1 MAGPPI
7 LAAAV
12 AAGYL
17 LGVRALEKRSRAGA
31 GGADRGGASRWPLRR
46 TAAFLAGLAVLAAA
60 LGSGLAVRAEGLLSA
75 HVVEHLLVT
84 MVAAPLLVA
93 GAPVALAL
101 RALRGAP
108 HDRLAEA
115 VRSRAAGA
123 LTHPAVAWS
132 LFAAVTVAIHV
143 PAVYEG
149 ALLSP
154 SLHAVEH
161 MALLGT
167 AILFWL
173 PLVGTNPVRH
183 RLSALGG
190 VLYLLLAMLPM
201 TAVGV
206 ALAAST
212 SVRYGAHL
220 EAARELGVSALADQR
235 AGGTIMWVGG
245 TLLLVVAVLALGMRA
260 LVREE
265 RRAVARERYLDAA
278 SAADDGREARLPARA
293 GAPERQPTASPAL
306 PRAGA

>member
-1 MAGPPI
+1 MAGPAI
-7 LAAAV
+7 LSVAV
-12 AAGYL
+12 ATGYL
-17 LGVRALEKRSRAGA
+17 LGVRALGARGRARTPA
-31 GGADRGGASRWPLRR
+31 ADGTGASRWPLRR
-46 TAAFLAGLAVLAAA
+46 TAAFLAGLAVLLAA

-101 RALRGAP
+101 RALRGPP
-108 HDRLAEA
+108 HARLAEA
-115 VRSRAAGA
+115 VRSPAAGA

-132 LFAAVTVAIHV
+132 LFATVTVGMHV
-143 PAVYEG
+143 PAIYEG
-149 ALLSP
+149 ALRSP
-154 SLHAVEH
+154 PLHALEH

-190 VLYLLLAMLPM
+190 VLYLLLAMVPM

-206 ALAAST
+206 TLAAST
-212 SVRYGAHL
+212 SVRYAPHL

-260 LVREE
+260 LLREE
-265 RRAVARERYLDAA
+265 RRAVARERYLDDA
-278 SAADDGREARLPARA
+278 SAAGVRREPRAPARA
-293 GAPERQPTASPAL
+293 AAERSPTPSAAL